1 MDVELFVFWETW
13 LGASYYMPFF
23 NGAPLRSSAIL
34 SPSSTIVK
42 TVGVAESS
50 SCCREE
56 KNDSNVAG
64 VKLH

>member
-1 MDVELFVFWETW
+1 MVVFRKTK

-23 NGAPLRSSAIL
+23 NGALLSISAIL

-56 KNDSNVAG
+56 KNDSNVSG

>member
-1 MDVELFVFWETW
+1 MVVFQKTW
-13 LGASYYMPFF
+13 LGVSSYMPFF
-23 NGAPLRSSAIL
+23 NGALLSISAIL
-34 SPSSTIVK
+34 SPSSTTVK

-56 KNDSNVAG
+56 KSCFNVVG